1 MENTPVD
8 TGAGT
13 PPTVETDTPSGL
25 PSDVKANEVNLDG
38 FTFTPEFIAENFK
51 DGKLKGRFGSVEEV
65 LAKLKEAEDFKANAI
80 REKTDAEKAQEQ
92 QQTEAQKQAQM
103 AQAQQDTIMSLV
115 PAFIEN
121 NMELTPEMETAATEA
136 GIDLR
141 DLKLGALEL
150 KERLNKAHSVV
161 GGAEEYNAMLEWGKA
176 NMTDA
181 QKAVFDKDVTGN
193 MSEYAIKGLYADYQK
208 AASADGYMPERIEGD
223 GTPRGLQPYRDRREL
238 YADRD
243 YLKTPAGKRDKAAQ
257 ANYKRRLNITPDN
270 VLGI

>member
-1 MENTPVD
+1 MENTPPVD

-13 PPTVETDTPSGL
+13 PPVEAEAPSGL
-25 PSDVKANEVNLDG
+25 PSDVAANEVNLEG

-92 QQTEAQKQAQM
+92 QQTEAQKQ
-103 AQAQQDTIMSLV
+103 QQLVETQQETIMSMV
-115 PAFIEN
+115 PAFMEN
-121 NMELTPEMETAATEA
+121 GMQLTPEMETAATEA

-150 KERLNKAHSVV
+150 KERLNNAHSVV

-181 QKAVFDKDVTGN
+181 QKAAFDKDVTGN
-193 MSEYAIKGLYADYQK
+193 MSEYAIKGLHADYVA
-208 AASADGYMPERIEGD
+208 AASADGYVPARIEGD
-223 GTPRGLQPYRDRREL
+223 GAPRGPQPYRDRREL
-238 YADRD
+238 YEDRA
-243 YLKTPAGKRDKAAQ
+243 YLKTPEGKRDKAAQ
-257 ANYKRRLNITPDN
+257 ANYKRRLNITPDS